1 MISRFLLLG
10 LLFTLLLT
18 GCYAGVGGTSGRVV
32 LQDDHG
38 TVDIVFSDHD
48 RAIIRDYYAGDQGY
62 KHRKKMPPGL
72 AKRDQLPPGLQK
84 QLVRRGQLPPGLQ
97 YHPLPYDLRRRL
109 SPLPDDFARV
119 MVEGSFVLFNKNTRI
134 IYDVIHDF

>member
-1 MISRFLLLG
+1 D
-10 LLFTLLLT
+10 
-18 GCYAGVGGTSGRVV
+18 V
-32 LQDDHG
+32 
-38 TVDIVFSDHD
+38 VFSDHD
-48 RAIIRDYYAGDQGY
+48 RNVIHDYYAYQHQ
-62 KHRKKMPPGL
+62 HRKKMPPGL